1 MGSTPTKDLVKLRLV
16 LEDAGVANTD
26 IQQLEEALTA
36 YQSAKVRSEHKT
48 PQVVCTG
55 VYNTG
60 KSTLL
65 NTLLG
70 EDERF
75 PTGDIP
81 TTKVLARAE
90 ADGVVYI
97 DTPGLNAAEEDDQ
110 ETQSAYE
117 SADFILFVSNAQSGG
132 VGEAEARWLQH
143 LEKRYTA
150 DSLKKRLIYVL
161 THCGQVEPEQLPD
174 IERKFRSDLE
184 KAIGFVP
191 EQIFC
196 VDSIT
201 YWEGK
206 LKNVPLLVE
215 DSGIPLLQKMLA
227 ERLANASELLEQAW
241 KTELQTRQDDLL
253 EHLGKIKA
261 AVQNRQDTVMKKQ
274 QEQSAELDAI
284 WAQFTEELKKVMPPR
299 GVYFSKVFINLGSS
313 SSGRV
318 SSLSECERKVKSA
331 LRSKYDSLDS
341 LVNRELKAARKTAE
355 WYCDVGID
363 GAYFYYCNKIGQA
376 FDTCALSLQKIG
388 VQISDLPELSIVP
401 DLPSDFKSRVIGY
414 FQENFLKESML
425 SFNDYVNMYVWTDG
439 LSSKPSEYT
448 DYRSRKGLF
457 GREVIDE
464 VTLYNYDTYAVKRRI
479 EECAETAANSM
490 LDRVT
495 YYIDLYW
502 NDYCNEVE
510 TETAKRKNEFKKQ
523 VDAYRA
529 SLIQASGTESI
540 SAALE
545 YLDQIEQK
553 TRA

>member
-132 VGEAEARWLQH
+132 VSEAEARWLQH

-206 LKNVPLLVE
+206 SKNVPLLVE
-215 DSGIPLLQKMLA
+215 DSGVLSLQEALSD
-227 ERLANASELLEQAW
+227 RLAGAAELLEQVR
-241 KTELQTRQDDLL
+241 KSELAARQSALL
-253 EHLGKIKA
+253 EHLDKVKKILEGWYESAKQSHQKKITEIDTMWSEFEKNCVQQCPKALESKLFMGILICHLPLGITEMQSPRMKPNENWKA
-261 AVQNRQDTVMKKQ
+261 A
-274 QEQSAELDAI
+274 
-284 WAQFTEELKKVMPPR
+284 
-299 GVYFSKVFINLGSS
+299 
-313 SSGRV
+313 
-318 SSLSECERKVKSA
+318 
-331 LRSKYDSLDS
+331 
-341 LVNRELKAARKTAE
+341 
-355 WYCDVGID
+355 
-363 GAYFYYCNKIGQA
+363 
-376 FDTCALSLQKIG
+376 
-388 VQISDLPELSIVP
+388 
-401 DLPSDFKSRVIGY
+401 
-414 FQENFLKESML
+414 
-425 SFNDYVNMYVWTDG
+425 
-439 LSSKPSEYT
+439 
-448 DYRSRKGLF
+448 
-457 GREVIDE
+457 
-464 VTLYNYDTYAVKRRI
+464 
-479 EECAETAANSM
+479 
-490 LDRVT
+490 
-495 YYIDLYW
+495 
-502 NDYCNEVE
+502 
-510 TETAKRKNEFKKQ
+510 
-523 VDAYRA
+523 
-529 SLIQASGTESI
+529 
-540 SAALE
+540 
-545 YLDQIEQK
+545 
-553 TRA
+553 

>member
-1 MGSTPTKDLVKLRLV
+1 
-16 LEDAGVANTD
+16 
-26 IQQLEEALTA
+26 
-36 YQSAKVRSEHKT
+36 
-48 PQVVCTG
+48 
-55 VYNTG
+55 
-60 KSTLL
+60 
-65 NTLLG
+65 
-70 EDERF
+70 
-75 PTGDIP
+75 
-81 TTKVLARAE
+81 
-90 ADGVVYI
+90 
-97 DTPGLNAAEEDDQ
+97 
-110 ETQSAYE
+110 
-117 SADFILFVSNAQSGG
+117 
-132 VGEAEARWLQH
+132 
-143 LEKRYTA
+143 
-150 DSLKKRLIYVL
+150 
-161 THCGQVEPEQLPD
+161 
-174 IERKFRSDLE
+174 
-184 KAIGFVP
+184 
-191 EQIFC
+191 
-196 VDSIT
+196 
-201 YWEGK
+201 
-206 LKNVPLLVE
+206 
-215 DSGIPLLQKMLA
+215 
-227 ERLANASELLEQAW
+227 
-241 KTELQTRQDDLL
+241 
-253 EHLGKIKA
+253 
-261 AVQNRQDTVMKKQ
+261 MKKQ

-479 EECAETAANSM
+479 EESAETAANSM